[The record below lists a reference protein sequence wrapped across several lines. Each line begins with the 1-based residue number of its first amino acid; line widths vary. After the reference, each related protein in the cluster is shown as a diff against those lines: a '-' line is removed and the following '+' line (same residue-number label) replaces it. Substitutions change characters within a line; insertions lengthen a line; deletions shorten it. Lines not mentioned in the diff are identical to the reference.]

1 MKKLIGALFLFA
13 FFCVPLEAAAQEGQ
27 ENTAEACRDKK
38 DNDGD
43 GKVDC
48 QDSNCGYLAFCKI
61 KLESMKGDENT
72 EETCSDSFD
81 NDEDG
86 FTDCHDQDCLYLHEC
101 REKTTAAPAEPAPPP
116 APENTL
122 EACRDGRDNDGD
134 ARVDCADNECAIFT
148 ICVAPVPILQ
158 ECTVTSE
165 CGIGYSCM
173 NRRCVKT
180 APVSK
185 RVSSGKGHFIS
196 GLVISISGLV
206 LLAAAVGVGYTWEE
220 DDLPF
225 EEDSDEYPNGMIK
238 TVAPIGGVGGILTL
252 VGNGVALGGLR
263 RVSWS
268 AGNVRAPRPL
278 ASLIIG
284 WIMWGLTLGS
294 AVVMGGLE
302 SEYNMLDGPYFIPLL
317 ACGAATTFVVAIGYA
332 AGWSNVKEALD
343 KEKAEEEKKKE
354 NEASVTLM
362 PNITPVRGGAMA
374 GLTITF

>member
-1 MKKLIGALFLFA
+1 MMKKTLGALFAWGLFFA
-13 FFCVPLEAAAQEGQ
+13 PLEAAAQEAEQ
-27 ENTAEACRDKK
+27 ENTAEACRDQK

-43 GKVDC
+43 GKIDC
-48 QDSNCGYLAFCKI
+48 LDSNCGYLAFCKI

-86 FTDCHDQDCLYLHEC
+86 FTDCYDQDCLYLHQCMEQT
-101 REKTTAAPAEPAPPP
+101 KAAPAPPP

-134 ARVDCADNECAIFT
+134 ARVDCADSECAIYT
-148 ICVAPVPILQ
+148 ICIAPVPILQ
-158 ECTVTSE
+158 ECTATGE

-180 APVSK
+180 APVSN
-185 RVSSGKGHFIS
+185 RVASGRGHFIS

-206 LLAAAVGVGYTWEE
+206 LLAAAVGVGYTWEAE
-220 DDLPF
+220 ELPPGVEREGYPDD
-225 EEDSDEYPNGMIK
+225 MIK

-252 VGNGVALGGLR
+252 VGNGVALGGLL

-284 WIMWGLTLGS
+284 WILWGLTVGS

-302 SEYNMLDGPYFIPLL
+302 SRYDMIDGPFFIPLL
-317 ACGAATTFVVAIGYA
+317 ACGAATMFVVAIGYA
-332 AGWSNVKEALD
+332 AGWGNVKEALD